1 MSWQAMAPAPPP
13 SKAARPSGTPA
24 RLPLAKLPFV
34 GLRRDGAL
42 GYWVMPTDSDVAVGL
57 AAVGLGRTYAAW
69 FLLYAEINGRDAA
82 RTLLDTI
89 EREMPSRYPAV
100 DRAFLREI
108 AGRGFSQSAA

>member
-1 MSWQAMAPAPPP
+1 MVSSP
-13 SKAARPSGTPA
+13 SQPNPTH
-24 RLPLAKLPFV
+24 LPLVKLPFV

-42 GYWVMPTDSDVAVGL
+42 GYWVMPQDGDVAVGA

-69 FLLYAEINGRDAA
+69 FLLYAEINGRAAA
-82 RTLLDTI
+82 RALMDSI

-108 AGRGFSQSAA
+108 ASQGFSQSAA

>member
-1 MSWQAMAPAPPP
+1 MAPPP
-13 SKAARPSGTPA
+13 PNPSSAPA

-34 GLRRDGAL
+34 GLLRDGAL
-42 GYWVMPTDSDVAVGL
+42 GYWVMPAEGDVAIGP

-69 FLLYAEINGRDAA
+69 FLLYAEINGLSAA
-82 RTLLDTI
+82 RALMDSI

-108 AGRGFSQSAA
+108 ASRGFVQSAA

>member
-1 MSWQAMAPAPPP
+1 MTPVPPQ
-13 SKAARPSGTPA
+13 SSATPA

-42 GYWVMPTDSDVAVGL
+42 GHWVMPADSGMAVGT
-57 AAVGLGRTYAAW
+57 AAIGLGRTYAAW

-82 RTLLDTI
+82 RTLLDNI

-100 DRAFLREI
+100 DRAFLGEI
-108 AGRGFSQSAA
+108 AGRGFAQSAA

>member
-1 MSWQAMAPAPPP
+1 MAPVHPQ
-13 SKAARPSGTPA
+13 STPT

-42 GYWVMPTDSDVAVGL
+42 GYWVMPTDGDVAIGP

-69 FLLYAEINGRDAA
+69 FLLYAEINGRSAA
-82 RTLLDTI
+82 RALLDSI

-100 DRAFLREI
+100 DRAFLAEI
-108 AGRGFSQSAA
+108 AGRGFAQNAA